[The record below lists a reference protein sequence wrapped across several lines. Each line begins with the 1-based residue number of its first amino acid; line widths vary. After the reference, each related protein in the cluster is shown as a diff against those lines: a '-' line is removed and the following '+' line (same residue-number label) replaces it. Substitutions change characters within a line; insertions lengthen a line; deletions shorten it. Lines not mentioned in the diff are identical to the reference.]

1 MPISQ
6 RKRFKLLI
14 DKMEP
19 GDILVVTKMDRL
31 ERNASKYN
39 RC

>member
-6 RKRFKLLI
+6 RKGFKLLL

-19 GDILVVTKMDRL
+19 GNILVVTKMDRL
-31 ERNASKYN
+31 GRNASKYN
-39 RC
+39 HC